1 MILINGN
8 ISGIKDSIIEK
19 LEELYEF
26 KLTSQTFIAPEM
38 LAMMSEYSCMLN
50 REISVYI
57 SRSGSILD
65 VSIGSSD
72 NVSMPYIR
80 KRRGTLGLSGVRC
93 IHTHP
98 SGSPMLSSVDKGTLI
113 SSRLDAMAAVS
124 CSEGKAVQMC
134 VGMIADKLSETV
146 VYGPFFINRIPQGPL
161 MNQISVQTA
170 KVAELIRLTETQEQ
184 KERAMLIGLN
194 STNENMRELAL
205 LAKTAGADVVS
216 TDIQHRERDNANYI
230 GKGKAKELALK
241 ASALDADL
249 AIFDDEL
256 TAIEMRNLEEILGL
270 KVVDRTAL
278 ILDIFAAH
286 ATSREGKLQVEL
298 AQNKYNLPRLSGF
311 GSELSRLGGGIGT
324 RGPGEKKIEV
334 DKRRIRRRI
343 FELEHEIKKLSEERQ
358 LRRTAREKNRIKEV
372 ALVGYTNAGKSSL
385 LHVISDAEVY
395 IEDKLFATLDPI
407 TRKVTLPSGR
417 EVLFTDT
424 VGFIEKLPHDLIS
437 AFKST
442 LEEAVRADLLLC
454 VTDASGSESQNHIRV
469 VNDVLSSLGA
479 ADKPMITVYNKCDLL
494 SSVPEPKKNCAYI
507 CAKDGTGV
515 DSLLAMVDDML
526 KPKYKNIVVKLSY
539 SEGARLANLQRI
551 AKKIDISCV
560 ESGMIINALIPEDIN
575 QI

>member
-1 MILINGN
+1 
-8 ISGIKDSIIEK
+8 
-19 LEELYEF
+19 
-26 KLTSQTFIAPEM
+26 
-38 LAMMSEYSCMLN
+38 
-50 REISVYI
+50 
-57 SRSGSILD
+57 
-65 VSIGSSD
+65 
-72 NVSMPYIR
+72 
-80 KRRGTLGLSGVRC
+80 
-93 IHTHP
+93 
-98 SGSPMLSSVDKGTLI
+98 
-113 SSRLDAMAAVS
+113 
-124 CSEGKAVQMC
+124 
-134 VGMIADKLSETV
+134 
-146 VYGPFFINRIPQGPL
+146 
-161 MNQISVQTA
+161 
-170 KVAELIRLTETQEQ
+170 
-184 KERAMLIGLN
+184 MLIGLN

-256 TAIEMRNLEEILGL
+256 TAIEMRNLEEILCL
-270 KVVDRTAL
+270 KVVDRHAL

-358 LRRTAREKNRIKEV
+358 LRRAAREKNRIKEV

-407 TRKVTLPSGR
+407 TRKVTLPSGK

-454 VTDASGSESQNHIRV
+454 VTDASSSESQNHIRV

>member
-1 MILINGN
+1 
-8 ISGIKDSIIEK
+8 
-19 LEELYEF
+19 
-26 KLTSQTFIAPEM
+26 
-38 LAMMSEYSCMLN
+38 
-50 REISVYI
+50 
-57 SRSGSILD
+57 
-65 VSIGSSD
+65 
-72 NVSMPYIR
+72 
-80 KRRGTLGLSGVRC
+80 
-93 IHTHP
+93 
-98 SGSPMLSSVDKGTLI
+98 
-113 SSRLDAMAAVS
+113 
-124 CSEGKAVQMC
+124 
-134 VGMIADKLSETV
+134 
-146 VYGPFFINRIPQGPL
+146 
-161 MNQISVQTA
+161 
-170 KVAELIRLTETQEQ
+170 
-184 KERAMLIGLN
+184 
-194 STNENMRELAL
+194 
-205 LAKTAGADVVS
+205 
-216 TDIQHRERDNANYI
+216 
-230 GKGKAKELALK
+230 
-241 ASALDADL
+241 
-249 AIFDDEL
+249 
-256 TAIEMRNLEEILGL
+256 MRNLEEILGM

-358 LRRTAREKNRIKEV
+358 LRRAAREKNRIKEV

-454 VTDASGSESQNHIRV
+454 VTDASSSESQNHIRV